1 MVSTCRNTVQILRGN
16 HWSVFIMEQALM
28 RHMWQSL
35 LMVQVQIHDCHIVYQ
50 FWSFNSYSASE
61 HVCVK
66 NLQEW
71 AFVGCIVIVPYRANH
86 NDEVQKPPEYMKCS
100 CFASTMTISTT
111 ILQNDCCKILSQ
123 LLHRECSE
131 SWNFTALYCISTL
144 IACRSKIT
152 KMFFYQTR
160 VNAYSKAFPKYKVCN
175 PWWEREHQM
184 SLGKLHIQ
192 CRCWNEVSWSQ
203 LNQFG
208 SVQQHHM
215 LQLSPFFVF
224 SSPKQQPVGDAL

>member
-1 MVSTCRNTVQILRGN
+1 
-16 HWSVFIMEQALM
+16 
-28 RHMWQSL
+28 
-35 LMVQVQIHDCHIVYQ
+35 MVQVQIHDCHIVYQ

-123 LLHRECSE
+123 LLHRECSD

-152 KMFFYQTR
+152 KMFFYQTH

-175 PWWEREHQM
+175 PWWESTKCPLASFISNADVEMRYHGH
-184 SLGKLHIQ
+184 SSI
-192 CRCWNEVSWSQ
+192 NSAA
-203 LNQFG
+203 
-208 SVQQHHM
+208 
-215 LQLSPFFVF
+215 F
-224 SSPKQQPVGDAL
+224 SSITCFSFLLHTREQSKQPPSLTPGKIGTLHWCDVSPPLA